1 MEKEQVPLESG
12 FSLFDQE
19 ERVLQSAASMI
30 GMLENVAGGVRE
42 LADAYAQSYR
52 EQRRLLRISD
62 RLQLD
67 LHQANHT
74 LASQAEELKQL
85 NAALQREIDL
95 REALAEELRL
105 LNENLEQRV
114 KSEIAKGREQEH
126 LLIQQSR
133 HAVLGEMIG
142 NITHQWRQPLFA
154 LSLIVQ
160 GIESEQGENSLD
172 AQSLQ
177 GYLVSANRVI
187 RQMNDT
193 VDDFLNFFRPN
204 KTICT
209 FSLRGVVQNAWLLV
223 QSSMNFR
230 MQVVDD
236 GAGELFASGFPNEF
250 SQVLINIFA
259 NAKDAIRERNISP
272 GLVEIRFGQNE
283 ENVWVDVR
291 DNAGGIPE
299 AALEKVFDAYF
310 TTREKGTGIG
320 LYMSRIIMRNMGGD
334 IAACNAGNGAELR
347 VILPKKNGA
356 GSA

>member
-1 MEKEQVPLESG
+1 MEKEQVPSEGG

-42 LADAYAQSYR
+42 LADAYGQSYR

-85 NAALQREIDL
+85 NSALQKEIDL

-114 KSEIAKGREQEH
+114 RTEVVKGREQEH

-160 GIESEQGENSLD
+160 SIESEQQDNFLD
-172 AQSLQ
+172 DALLQ
-177 GYLVSANRVI
+177 EHLASANRVI
-187 RQMNDT
+187 RQMNET
-193 VDDFLNFFRPN
+193 IDDFLNFFRPN
-204 KTICT
+204 KKICA
-209 FSLRGVVQNAWLLV
+209 FSLKDAVQNAWQLV

-230 MQVVDD
+230 MQIIDEGVE
-236 GAGELFASGFPNEF
+236 AIFASGFSNEF

-259 NAKDAIRERNISP
+259 NAKDAIRERDVSP
-272 GLVEIRFGQNE
+272 GRVEIRIGQDAQRA
-283 ENVWVDVR
+283 WVDIR

-299 AALEKVFDAYF
+299 AVLGKVFDAYF

-334 IAACNAGNGAELR
+334 IEARNAGNGAEIR
-347 VILPKKNGA
+347 VILPKADGTD
-356 GSA
+356 SV

>member
-1 MEKEQVPLESG
+1 MEKEQVSPESG

-42 LADAYAQSYR
+42 LADAYGQSYR

-85 NAALQREIDL
+85 NGALQNEIDL

-114 KSEIAKGREQEH
+114 KSEVVKGREQEY

-160 GIESEQGENSLD
+160 GIESEQQDNVLDVPSLEEH
-172 AQSLQ
+172 LN
-177 GYLVSANRVI
+177 SANRVI
-187 RQMNDT
+187 RQMNET
-193 VDDFLNFFRPN
+193 IDDFLNFFRPN
-204 KTICT
+204 KKISA
-209 FSLRGVVQNAWLLV
+209 FGLKEAVQNAWQLV

-230 MQVVDD
+230 LQFIDEAIEEV
-236 GAGELFASGFPNEF
+236 FASGFSNEF

-259 NAKDAIRERNISP
+259 NAKDAIREREVSP
-272 GLVEIRFGQNE
+272 GRVEIRIGQDARRA
-283 ENVWVDVR
+283 WVDIR
-291 DNAGGIPE
+291 DNAGGIPD
-299 AALEKVFDAYF
+299 AVLDKVFDAYF

-334 IAACNAGNGAELR
+334 IEARNVGNGAEFR
-347 VILPKKNGA
+347 VILPKADGA
-356 GSA
+356 DPV